1 MPLTGRWIPQCGVGH
16 FDQAKPFTGHG
27 RWQCGGVRVVLFAKT
42 QKCLAQCGPIR
53 MAWHLQHP
61 VVVQKRGLMD
71 GGPTLPNPGSRAV
84 PGERP
89 CPGPIGAREWFQTR
103 HGLIQDPCHSHRQ
116 KAFPWEVLPMGECCT
131 PCLRKGKDQKSKE
144 KRSLREWSTGDVAVF
159 CSCRSPVRESSHG
172 SPWSCS
178 A

>member
-1 MPLTGRWIPQCGVGH
+1 MPLTGCWIPQCGVGH

-71 GGPTLPNPGSRAV
+71 GGPTLPNLGSRAV
-84 PGERP
+84 PGKRP
-89 CPGPIGAREWFQTR
+89 CPGA
-103 HGLIQDPCHSHRQ
+103 HRGEGVVPNQ
-116 KAFPWEVLPMGECCT
+116 VWPDWGSVPFPQAEGLPMGQPPLAC
-131 PCLRKGKDQKSKE
+131 KGKDQKSRE
-144 KRSLREWSTGDVAVF
+144 KLSLRECSTGEVAVF